1 MRVLHVSEALGG
13 GVTSAVTAMVEATPE
28 IDHHLYARP
37 RHQHDVGIDTAR
49 HFASVHPMS
58 GNPAVAIGE
67 LRALVRE
74 MYPDVVHAHSSVA
87 GVVVRMA
94 GLDLPSIVYSPHCFA
109 FERRDVSGLARRAF
123 RTIERVLAPRT
134 DLLLAVAP
142 HEMDLAAEIGH
153 HALAYVPNRATIVP
167 RAHAEF
173 RSPMRIVTVGRVCA
187 QKDWRYLVHLKRFVD
202 DQIGLDATW
211 EWLGD
216 GDESG
221 VRELD
226 DAGIDVSGWIDRT
239 EVLDRLTEAQVYVH
253 TAAWEAAPISI
264 LEAASLGLPLAIRSE
279 PALDSLALPGLAR
292 GVGALAARLEALAN
306 EPAWVAAQDASLA
319 LAGRHSAEAQAQHL
333 LRAYDRAIGG
343 TPAVSLVPTGGAAG
357 FGVVDGVALR
367 RAGSD
372 G

>member
-28 IDHHLYARP
+28 IDHHLFARP
-37 RHQHDVGIDTAR
+37 REQHDVGIDTAR

-58 GNPAVAIGE
+58 GNPLVAVAE

-74 MYPDVVHAHSSVA
+74 TFPDVVHAHSSVA

-94 GLDLPSIVYSPHCFA
+94 GLDRPGVVYSPHCFA

-123 RTIERVLAPRT
+123 RTVERALASRT
-134 DLLLAVAP
+134 DLFLAVAP
-142 HEMDLAAEIGH
+142 YEMDLAADLGH
-153 HALAYVPNRATIVP
+153 QSLAYVPNRATLVP
-167 RAHAEF
+167 SVRAEF
-173 RSPMRIVTVGRVCA
+173 RTPLRIVTVGRVAA
-187 QKDWRYLVHLKRFVD
+187 QKDWRYMVHLKRFVD

-216 GDESG
+216 GDPEG
-221 VRELD
+221 ERELD
-226 DAGIDVSGWIDRT
+226 DIGIDVSGWIDRS
-239 EVLDRLTEAQVYVH
+239 EVLDRLAGAQIYVH

-264 LEAASLGLPLAIRSE
+264 LEAATLGLPLAIRSE
-279 PALDSLALPGLAR
+279 PALDSLALPGLSR
-292 GVGALAARLEALAN
+292 GVAALAARLEALAD
-306 EPAWVAAQDASLA
+306 EPAWSAARDASLA
-319 LAGRHSAEAQAQHL
+319 LAGRHSAEAQNQHL
-333 LRAYDRAIGG
+333 LRAYDRALGG
-343 TPAVSLVPTGGAAG
+343 APAVSLVTAGRSAGIGLIDGG
-357 FGVVDGVALR
+357 ALR